1 MPRDRVRKAAL
12 FRIYSR
18 TVGVIQVVYALFFG
32 WIAMITLRLVIQQE
46 GAFKGVYFPPI
57 NLSHL
62 CDGTIAALLFLLAFI
77 GGCGLLGL
85 QRWAR
90 RWEVAYLVLVSVL
103 AATAAASE
111 AWIGR
116 EVGHI
121 GLLSTV
127 LALPYV
133 PFLFVPP
140 PLQTEDCPVGVQS
153 PT

>member
-1 MPRDRVRKAAL
+1 MTRDRARKAAL

-18 TVGVIQVVYALFFG
+18 TVGVIQVVYALFFS
-32 WIAMITLRLVIQQE
+32 WIAVINLRLVIQQE
-46 GAFKGVYFPPI
+46 GTFKGVYFPPI

-62 CDGTIAALLFLLAFI
+62 CDGAIAIFLFLLAFV

-90 RWEVAYLVLVSVL
+90 RWEVAYLVLVSIL

-116 EVGHI
+116 EVGSI
-121 GLLSTV
+121 GLLSMV

-133 PFLFVPP
+133 PFLFVSP
-140 PLQTEDCPVGVQS
+140 PLQDEGCPTGVQF